1 MVFRWRKAFCTSLPP
16 REVQPGSTV
25 TPTKDQHEHI
35 TSDDFSPKLRCLTTS
50 AVQKSSSVP
59 VSPKHR
65 RKTRNNHRLFH
76 WSSTPSSPRSGS
88 PSPSPS
94 PLSILKSNLRISINK
109 CGLCFQ
115 SLKRGRGV
123 AIYTAECSHGFHFPC
138 IASHVKTKQSLDCPV
153 CSVTWQQTPLLPVTE
168 QTLRTEDLV
177 KKKELITKSKK
188 QNPFQPDLK
197 VYNDDE
203 RLTSLTPKSRFNPI
217 PESDESCDEDSI
229 VEFQRFETDRYRNSE
244 FNGNEKDVEIRLL
257 PEAAVISSGRIHETC
272 AIVMRVKAPD
282 VTPNAQTRA
291 PVDLVTVV
299 DVSGNGSKNGNNE
312 KFQILKRTM
321 RIIIS
326 SLSSS
331 DRLSIV
337 AFTSY
342 SKRLLHLKRM
352 TNTGKRAACRIVE
365 AMAVVDGLPNANDA
379 VRKAVKVL
387 EDRRDRNAVAS
398 VILLS
403 DVRKQASYV
412 SSTRHQNVA
421 VHTVKLA
428 AIDDHVVAKTVGRL
442 INVTVQDLE
451 LRLGLVSGSDP
462 AEIMAVY
469 SHAPRAMV
477 LGASTVLI
485 GEMCANEEREVLIEL
500 KVPSAVGVCRVLSVR
515 CSYRESISQDI
526 IYCSDRA
533 LVVPRPHTVRSSNST
548 IQRLRSLF
556 ITTRALAESRQLV
569 ARNDLIGAYRLLISA
584 RAVVNRTGSDSR
596 EFVVDIEAELNELL
610 RRSSACV
617 DERGEPLTPTS
628 AWRVA
633 EKLAKVAVIRKSL
646 NRVSDLHGFEDARF

>member
-1 MVFRWRKAFCTSLPP
+1 MVFRWRKAFCTSIPV
-16 REVQPGSTV
+16 EVEPGSTV
-25 TPTKDQHEHI
+25 TPTKDQHDHV
-35 TSDDFSPKLRCLTTS
+35 TSGDFSPKLRCRTTS
-50 AVQKSSSVP
+50 AILQSSSVP

-65 RKTRNNHRLFH
+65 CKTRNNHRLIH

-138 IASHVKTKQSLDCPV
+138 IAGHARTKQSLECPV
-153 CSVTWQQTPLLPVTE
+153 CSVTWKQTPLLPVTE
-168 QTLRTEDLV
+168 QTLPIEDVV
-177 KKKELITKSKK
+177 KKKELISKK
-188 QNPFQPDLK
+188 QNLFQPDLK

-229 VEFQRFETDRYRNSE
+229 VEFQRFQTDRYRNSE
-244 FNGNEKDVEIRLL
+244 FNGNEKEVDIRLL

-282 VTPNAQTRA
+282 VTPKTETRA
-291 PVDLVTVV
+291 PVDLVAVV

-312 KFQILKRTM
+312 KFQMLKRTM
-321 RIIIS
+321 RVIIS
-326 SLSSS
+326 LLSSS

-428 AIDDHVVAKTVGRL
+428 AMDDHVVAQTVGRL

-462 AEIMAVY
+462 AEITAVY

-500 KVPSAVGVCRVLSVR
+500 KVPSSVGVCRVLSVS

-526 IYCSDRA
+526 IYCTDRA

-569 ARNDLIGAYRLLISA
+569 ARNDLIGAYHMLVSA

-596 EFVVDIEAELNELL
+596 EFVVGIEAELNELL

-617 DERGEPLTPTS
+617 DEKGEPLTPTS